1 MEECYFPANLKRKDL
16 EEEEV
21 NHDFSDFSLSSP
33 PTKMRRLDAELPQII
48 EEEEMANPVA
58 FGQPELSQTIDDL
71 SGILPVNEERAIV
84 LYDPVNNAPL
94 LQTRSP
100 FTISV
105 NSDFLSGFKNPVFWS
120 NRSHPLESLNAIK
133 EKQENSN
140 DQNNGSL
147 AVVPWVPMHSQHQS
161 MAEAEIPHTEEVSE
175 MMDADDMEAMA
186 MDVEDADNSQ
196 RMHINGL
203 GSVSSV
209 EGVEGVNQ
217 WQQHCMIP
225 QAAHS
230 LSAPVAWSGTGV

>member
-16 EEEEV
+16 EEV

-58 FGQPELSQTIDDL
+58 FGQPEPSQTIDDL

-84 LYDPVNNAPL
+84 LYDPAPL

-120 NRSHPLESLNAIK
+120 NRSHPLEYLNAIK
-133 EKQENSN
+133 EKQENSD

-161 MAEAEIPHTEEVSE
+161 MAEAEIPRTEEVSE

-186 MDVEDADNSQ
+186 MDVEDVNNSQ
-196 RMHINGL
+196 RIHINGL
-203 GSVSSV
+203 GSVS
-209 EGVEGVNQ
+209 GVEGANQ